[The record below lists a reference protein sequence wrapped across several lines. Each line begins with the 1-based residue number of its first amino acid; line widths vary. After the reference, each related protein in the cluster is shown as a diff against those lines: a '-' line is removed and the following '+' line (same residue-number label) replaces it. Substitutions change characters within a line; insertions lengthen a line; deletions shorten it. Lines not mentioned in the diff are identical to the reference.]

1 MSTMTMA
8 EAARRP
14 VGELLR
20 EWRER
25 RRLSQLDLAIQAD
38 ISARHLSFV
47 ETGRSRPT
55 ATMILR
61 LTEQLAVPLRE
72 RNVLLL
78 AAGYAPAYPQHGL
91 QAPELDNVRVAL
103 GQVLAGHEPFPAIVV
118 DRWWDVRDA
127 NSGLALLS
135 AGCAPALLKPPANAL
150 RLALH
155 PDGMAPRIAN
165 LAQWRGHLLTQLS
178 HRASALGDQRLHE
191 LHDELRGYPGGEEE
205 TFPAGDVVLPLRYRH
220 GDQELVMFSIS
231 AKVSTATDVTVE
243 ELAIESFYPADAVTA
258 SAFHEARRAG
268 GTSGTGRKAARPP
281 R

>member
-1 MSTMTMA
+1 MSTMTMP

-78 AAGYAPAYPQHGL
+78 AAGYAPAYPQYGL
-91 QAPELDNVRVAL
+91 EAPELDNVRVAL
-103 GQVLAGHEPFPAIVV
+103 SQVLAGHEPYPAVVV
-118 DRWWDVRDA
+118 DRWWEVRDA
-127 NSGLALLS
+127 NSGLAMLTE
-135 AGCAPALLKPPANAL
+135 GCAPALLKPPANAL

-165 LAQWRGHLLTQLS
+165 LAQWRGHLLTQLR
-178 HRASALGDQRLHE
+178 HRASALGDQRLFD
-191 LHDELRGYPGGEEE
+191 LHDELLDYPGGTDE
-205 TFPAGDVVLPLRYRH
+205 TFPGGDVVLPLRYRH
-220 GDQELVMFSIS
+220 GDGELVMFSIS
-231 AKVSTATDVTVE
+231 ARVSTATDVTVE
-243 ELAIESFYPADAVTA
+243 ELAIESFYPADAATA
-258 SAFHEARRAG
+258 SAFHAARRARV
-268 GTSGTGRKAARPP
+268 TPGTGKRAVIP
-281 R
+281 